1 MGLEAFMLQPTSQ
14 RKSFPMEWLEGRITK
29 RSVDAAEA
37 PGTRAAIPEL
47 AYKADK
53 LDLSSARERILELA
67 LQHQHSGSHF
77 KNLKAELSVSYA
89 ISRGFRQQ
97 LEAEMETNGKISAE
111 LKHEIEENEKLNAAN
126 EKLNAAIKHEYKD
139 NEKLNS
145 ALRHE
150 IEENRRLNAA
160 NEKLNAAVKHGCK
173 DNEKLNA
180 ALRHER
186 EENERLNA
194 ALKFALLEN
203 AKLLELTR
211 SLREQADG
219 LDGLR
224 AVLEIIADE
233 IKPKTRRRRLL
244 APTNT
249 DKVVCEQTDQAER
262 TGVPNVIE
270 KLDTD

>member
-1 MGLEAFMLQPTSQ
+1 MQSIGGSDSNLNL
-14 RKSFPMEWLEGRITK
+14 RWR
-29 RSVDAAEA
+29 
-37 PGTRAAIPEL
+37 L
-47 AYKADK
+47 A
-53 LDLSSARERILELA
+53 
-67 LQHQHSGSHF
+67 
-77 KNLKAELSVSYA
+77 
-89 ISRGFRQQ
+89 
-97 LEAEMETNGKISAE
+97 NGKINAE
-111 LKHEIEENEKLNAAN
+111 LKHEIEENERVNAAN
-126 EKLNAAIKHEYKD
+126 EKLDAAVKHECKD
-139 NEKLNS
+139 NERLNA

-150 IEENRRLNAA
+150 REENGRLNAA

-173 DNEKLNA
+173 DNEKLSD

-249 DKVVCEQTDQAER
+249 CGPSLLPRGA
-262 TGVPNVIE
+262 PAHP
-270 KLDTD
+270 

>member
-14 RKSFPMEWLEGRITK
+14 RKSFSMEWLEGRITK

-249 DKVVCEQTDQAER
+249 DKVVCEQTR
-262 TGVPNVIE
+262 PSG
-270 KLDTD
+270 TDRGAQRD

>member
-1 MGLEAFMLQPTSQ
+1 LLPV
-14 RKSFPMEWLEGRITK
+14 KEWLEGRITK

-160 NEKLNAAVKHGCK
+160 SEKLNAAVKHGCK

-249 DKVVCEQTDQAER
+249 DKVVCEQTR
-262 TGVPNVIE
+262 PSG
-270 KLDTD
+270 TDRGAQRD

>member
-97 LEAEMETNGKISAE
+97 LEAEMETN
-111 LKHEIEENEKLNAAN
+111 
-126 EKLNAAIKHEYKD
+126 
-139 NEKLNS
+139 
-145 ALRHE
+145 
-150 IEENRRLNAA
+150 
-160 NEKLNAAVKHGCK
+160 
-173 DNEKLNA
+173 
-180 ALRHER
+180 
-186 EENERLNA
+186 
-194 ALKFALLEN
+194 
-203 AKLLELTR
+203 
-211 SLREQADG
+211 
-219 LDGLR
+219 
-224 AVLEIIADE
+224 
-233 IKPKTRRRRLL
+233 
-244 APTNT
+244 
-249 DKVVCEQTDQAER
+249 
-262 TGVPNVIE
+262 
-270 KLDTD
+270 

>member
-1 MGLEAFMLQPTSQ
+1 
-14 RKSFPMEWLEGRITK
+14 MEWLEGRITK

-249 DKVVCEQTDQAER
+249 DKVVCEQTR
-262 TGVPNVIE
+262 PSG
-270 KLDTD
+270 TDRGAQRD

>member
-1 MGLEAFMLQPTSQ
+1 
-14 RKSFPMEWLEGRITK
+14 MEWLEGRITK

-126 EKLNAAIKHEYKD
+126 EKLNAAIKHEYND

>member
-1 MGLEAFMLQPTSQ
+1 MLQPTSQ
-14 RKSFPMEWLEGRITK
+14 RKKLPMEWLEGRITK
-29 RSVDAAEA
+29 RSVDAAQA
-37 PGTRAAIPEL
+37 PETRAANTEL
-47 AYKADK
+47 AFKADK

-67 LQHQHSGSHF
+67 LQHQHSGSHV
-77 KNLKAELSVSYA
+77 KNLNAELSVSYA
-89 ISRGFRQQ
+89 INRGFRQQ
-97 LEAEMETNGKISAE
+97 LEAEIETNGKINAE
-111 LKHEIEENEKLNAAN
+111 LKHEIKENE
-126 EKLNAAIKHEYKD
+126 
-139 NEKLNS
+139 
-145 ALRHE
+145 
-150 IEENRRLNAA
+150 RLNAA
-160 NEKLNAAVKHGCK
+160 NEKLNAAVKYECK

-186 EENERLNA
+186 EENGRLNAANEKLNAAVKRGFKDNEELNAVLKHEREENERLNS

-244 APTNT
+244 VPTKTCDPRGAPV
-249 DKVVCEQTDQAER
+249 DSYGRQQI
-262 TGVPNVIE
+262 G
-270 KLDTD
+270 

>member
-67 LQHQHSGSHF
+67 LQHQHSGSNF

-249 DKVVCEQTDQAER
+249 DKVVCEQTR
-262 TGVPNVIE
+262 PSG
-270 KLDTD
+270 TDRGAQRD

>member
-1 MGLEAFMLQPTSQ
+1 
-14 RKSFPMEWLEGRITK
+14 MEWLEGRITK

-37 PGTRAAIPEL
+37 PETRAAITKV

-77 KNLKAELSVSYA
+77 ENLKAELSVSYA
-89 ISRGFRQQ
+89 INRGFRQQ
-97 LEAEMETNGKISAE
+97 LEAEMEVNGKLSTE
-111 LKHEIEENEKLNAAN
+111 LKHEIEGNERLNAANQKLNAAV
-126 EKLNAAIKHEYKD
+126 KHERKD
-139 NEKLNS
+139 NEKLD
-145 ALRHE
+145 ATLRHE
-150 IEENRRLNAA
+150 REENERLNAA
-160 NEKLNAAVKHGCK
+160 NEKLNAAVKHERK

-180 ALRHER
+180 MLGHES

-211 SLREQADG
+211 ALSEQADG

-233 IKPKTRRRRLL
+233 IKPKACRRRLR

-249 DKVVCEQTDQAER
+249 GGPSLLPGGA
-262 TGVPNVIE
+262 PAHP
-270 KLDTD
+270 

>member
-1 MGLEAFMLQPTSQ
+1 LRDAL
-14 RKSFPMEWLEGRITK
+14 

-37 PGTRAAIPEL
+37 PAAIPEL

-150 IEENRRLNAA
+150 
-160 NEKLNAAVKHGCK
+160 
-173 DNEKLNA
+173 
-180 ALRHER
+180 R

-249 DKVVCEQTDQAER
+249 DKVVCEQTR
-262 TGVPNVIE
+262 PSG
-270 KLDTD
+270 TDRGAQRD

>member
-249 DKVVCEQTDQAER
+249 DKVVCEQTR
-262 TGVPNVIE
+262 PSG
-270 KLDTD
+270 TDRGAQRD

>member
-14 RKSFPMEWLEGRITK
+14 RKRFPMEWLEGRITK

-37 PGTRAAIPEL
+37 PETRTAITEL

-67 LQHQHSGSHF
+67 LQHQHSGSHVE
-77 KNLKAELSVSYA
+77 NLKAELSVSYA
-89 ISRGFRQQ
+89 INRGFRQQ
-97 LEAEMETNGKISAE
+97 LEVEMEANG
-111 LKHEIEENEKLNAAN
+111 
-126 EKLNAAIKHEYKD
+126 
-139 NEKLNS
+139 
-145 ALRHE
+145 
-150 IEENRRLNAA
+150 
-160 NEKLNAAVKHGCK
+160 NAAVKHECK

-180 ALRHER
+180 TLRHER

-249 DKVVCEQTDQAER
+249 CGPSLLPRGA
-262 TGVPNVIE
+262 PAHP
-270 KLDTD
+270 